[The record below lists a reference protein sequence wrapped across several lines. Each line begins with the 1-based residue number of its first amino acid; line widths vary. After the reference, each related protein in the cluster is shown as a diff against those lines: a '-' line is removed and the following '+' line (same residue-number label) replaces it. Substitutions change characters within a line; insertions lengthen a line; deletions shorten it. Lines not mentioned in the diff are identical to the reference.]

1 MCGTNVSPVLNILSF
16 PVTSDD
22 GGCQIQCAY
31 SGTLEQAARVFF
43 TLCDASTIED
53 TRLSYT
59 AQISELI
66 FGQTILQFGLSKFGT
81 DYFRT

>member
-1 MCGTNVSPVLNILSF
+1 MTADAKSNVHILGLSNKRPEF
-16 PVTSDD
+16 
-22 GGCQIQCAY
+22 
-31 SGTLEQAARVFF
+31 FF